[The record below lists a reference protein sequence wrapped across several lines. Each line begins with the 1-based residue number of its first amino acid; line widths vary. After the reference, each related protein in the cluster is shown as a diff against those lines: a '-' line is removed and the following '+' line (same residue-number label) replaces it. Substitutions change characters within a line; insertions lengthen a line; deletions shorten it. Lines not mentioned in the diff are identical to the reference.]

1 MPTFVDRDQ
10 TVGLLKRT
18 WAAVD
23 DLCAELS
30 EAEFLSPTCLPGW
43 TVKDQLSHMLGTEE
57 TLAGRPMPK
66 ADISHLT
73 HLRNDIARAN
83 ELWVEARRAQSG
95 AEVLNEFRA
104 ITQGRSVALDS
115 MSQADFDAPSWTP
128 AGADETYG
136 RFMRIRAYDCF
147 MHEHD
152 IRAALGRPDR
162 DETDPLNSALDEV
175 ATGLGFIVGK
185 KANMPQG
192 SRILFNLTGAVS
204 RSFRVEVASRAAVVE
219 SLSAPP
225 TVTVDIP
232 AMAFLR
238 RTGGRELAAH
248 DNLAEVHLDGDLTLG
263 EQLLSN
269 LAFTI

>member
-1 MPTFVDRDQ
+1 MICVPSFR
-10 TVGLLKRT
+10 R
-18 WAAVD
+18 
-23 DLCAELS
+23 LS
-30 EAEFLSPTCLPGW
+30 SFLQPVC
-43 TVKDQLSHMLGTEE
+43 
-57 TLAGRPMPK
+57 LAGPSRTSSAICSAPRKCLRVGPCPRQISLTSPISATTSLERMNCGSRPVG
-66 ADISHLT
+66 
-73 HLRNDIARAN
+73 RNPAPRYSTN
-83 ELWVEARRAQSG
+83 FKSFSSFSTRL
-95 AEVLNEFRA
+95 
-104 ITQGRSVALDS
+104 SVALDS

-238 RTGGRELAAH
+238 RTGGRELAALGRRPDAGRATAQQPRVH
-248 DNLAEVHLDGDLTLG
+248 HLSGSVLHRPRFGHSGDNLQLD
-263 EQLLSN
+263 SPR
-269 LAFTI
+269 